1 MKMMRA
7 KERYKV
13 NNVITI
19 IRVNFMQRRT
29 HFTFLNSFFPPSNY
43 NRIQKMKT
51 TMCFFLSKWN
61 EKERSNCSSVSLFIH
76 LLIHSSLNIIHP
88 STPQLFIC
96 IFILLQ
102 NKKKNICILKKIWTS
117 IMKEW
122 KKKVYENC
130 SSYVQ
135 NYGSLASH
143 SSPMQTTVMKHWRRQ
158 KQWFWWWYDNGNF
171 FSLHY
176 FFFNLLLQHFFML
189 LHFKVPSCSR
199 ISFKK

>member
-29 HFTFLNSFFPPSNY
+29 HFTFLNSFFPPSIY

-88 STPQLFIC
+88 STPTTFYLYLHSSPEQ
-96 IFILLQ
+96 
-102 NKKKNICILKKIWTS
+102 KNIYIYVYWRKYERASWKNEKKSLRKLFFLCSELWLSRFTLITNADDGDETLTTTETMILMMIRQWQFLFSTLFFLTSYSCSISSCYCILK
-117 IMKEW
+117 
-122 KKKVYENC
+122 
-130 SSYVQ
+130 
-135 NYGSLASH
+135 
-143 SSPMQTTVMKHWRRQ
+143 
-158 KQWFWWWYDNGNF
+158 F
-171 FSLHY
+171 
-176 FFFNLLLQHFFML
+176 
-189 LHFKVPSCSR
+189 
-199 ISFKK
+199 